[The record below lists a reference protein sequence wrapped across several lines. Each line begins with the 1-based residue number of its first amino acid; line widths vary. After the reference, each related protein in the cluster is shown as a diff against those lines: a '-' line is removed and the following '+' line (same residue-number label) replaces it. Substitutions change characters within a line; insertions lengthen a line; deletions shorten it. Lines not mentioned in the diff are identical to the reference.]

1 MAAPYRAC
9 IRSAHDLMAAPFL
22 EAARYRAC
30 ASRRACIHSAL
41 ERCES
46 PLTIGFHVNRE
57 PELGERPALFIAA
70 RPDAHVEE
78 DIERFLVRQPAVLVN
93 VIDHIR
99 VCALGILRIDLE
111 MFDQG

>member
-1 MAAPYRAC
+1 MSPPPWVSHRQQLSPRPEYAMRP
-9 IRSAHDLMAAPFL
+9 RSRGAVPLIDGCAFL

-30 ASRRACIHSAL
+30 ASRRACIRSAL

-46 PLTIGFHVNRE
+46 PLTIGVHVNRE

-70 RPDAHVEE
+70 RPDAHVKE

-93 VIDHIR
+93 VID
-99 VCALGILRIDLE
+99 
-111 MFDQG
+111 